1 MLERVEIN
9 KLYLYQR
16 DLLFLVV
23 LLFPIQT
30 ILVYQKSLFS
40 TFSFYGQISS
50 IPLLVG
56 YVLAVVT

>member
-23 LLFPIQT
+23 FAFPDSDYSC
-30 ILVYQKSLFS
+30 LSE
-40 TFSFYGQISS
+40 IS
-50 IPLLVG
+50 V
-56 YVLAVVT
+56 

>member
-40 TFSFYGQISS
+40 TFSFYGC
-50 IPLLVG
+50 
-56 YVLAVVT
+56 YATD